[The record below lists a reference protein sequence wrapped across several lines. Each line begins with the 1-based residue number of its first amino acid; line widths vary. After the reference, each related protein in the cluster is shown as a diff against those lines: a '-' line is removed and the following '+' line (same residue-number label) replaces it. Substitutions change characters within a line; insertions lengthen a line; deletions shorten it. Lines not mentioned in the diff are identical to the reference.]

1 MKEDSRDEDGGI
13 DHGMDEFGRTSEDN
27 SLQSINSPEHTERRA
42 KNRKDGVISRI
53 EDITY
58 KVLRQHEDE
67 R

>member
-1 MKEDSRDEDGGI
+1 
-13 DHGMDEFGRTSEDN
+13 MDEFGRTSVND
-27 SLQSINSPEHTERRA
+27 SSQSIKSSKSSEHPERRA